1 MTATNTKKN
10 LIYRVLIEGI
20 RAAGMGFGIYL
31 TKPTL
36 EKRIAKS
43 LSLADSSVNT
53 TLSHSP
59 KRDLASPVNFEL
71 AGLGGIA
78 AYKIYKGLR
87 RKKTANL
94 VEGIFLT
101 AVLAAA
107 VVYTAKLTRNQSVE
121 SE

>member
-1 MTATNTKKN
+1 MKATYTNKN

-20 RAAGMGFGIYL
+20 RATGMGLGIYL
-31 TKPTL
+31 TKPAL

-43 LSLADSSVNT
+43 LNLADSGINT
-53 TLSHSP
+53 TLSHSA
-59 KRDLASPVNFEL
+59 KRDFPNPVNFEL

-87 RKKTANL
+87 KKKTANL

-101 AVLAAA
+101 AVLTVA
-107 VVYTAKLTRNQSVE
+107 VVYTANLAKNHAVK
-121 SE
+121 